1 MTKLR
6 GAFIRDLLTRA
17 VPQAL
22 VIIVVGAALGF
33 FLNST
38 RTDPLPLDLPAA
50 QLLTESGAQV
60 VFLGTA
66 YELFEGVEYIF
77 VDARPQ
83 EAFVEAHI
91 PAAFNLP
98 LSEFDLLY
106 RELQGWT
113 ASQPLVVYGRASEF
127 NFADDL
133 ARRLLESGE
142 QEVLLMAPGF
152 EGWVERGYPTET
164 GEDGLLLAPHED
176 WEDEGWDDEGWSEE
190 GRGEEDWDEED
201 QGEEEQGEQSRS
213 EVGQGTGPLDDQG
226 GEELE

>member
-1 MTKLR
+1 MTKLQ
-6 GAFIRDLLTRA
+6 GAFIRDFLTRA

-152 EGWVERGYPTET
+152 EGWVERGYPTES
-164 GEDGLLLAPHED
+164 GEDGLLVAPRED
-176 WEDEGWDDEGWSEE
+176 WQDDGWDDERWNEAD
-190 GRGEEDWDEED
+190 RGEEDW
-201 QGEEEQGEQSRS
+201 GEEGPSGDSRG
-213 EVGQGTGPLDDQG
+213 EVGQSTGRPEDQG